1 MAYITLKRKSLQ
13 HNYSY
18 LEKLFDQHDI
28 SWGVVTKLL
37 CGNKKFINE
46 VIQLGIEEAHDSR
59 ISNLKAAKEVDPGV
73 QTVYIKPP
81 AKKAIPK
88 VVKYADVSFN
98 TELSTIRLISEEA
111 KKQHK
116 THKIIIMIEMGDL
129 REGVMGEQLLDF
141 YGQIFELPN
150 IQVVGI
156 GTNLNCLHGVMPSQ
170 DKLIQLSLYEQL
182 IEAKF
187 DKKIPWVSG
196 GTSVVIPLLMSKQ
209 LPKGVNHF
217 RVGETLY
224 FGNDLVAEAP
234 IKKMKQDVFTL
245 NAQIIELTK
254 KPKVPVGELA
264 TNPSGEKFEIDENDY
279 GKESYRAILDLGLLD
294 ISTDYMIPV
303 DEELQ
308 ISGASSDMLVI
319 DLGNSKRNFKVGD
332 WIKFRLKY
340 MGALSLLNSSYI
352 DKVVE

>member
-1 MAYITLKRKSLQ
+1 MAYIELKRKSLQ
-13 HNYSY
+13 HNYQF
-18 LEKLFDQHDI
+18 LDDFFGKHNI

-37 CGNKKFINE
+37 CGNKKYLHEI
-46 VIQLGIEEAHDSR
+46 IQLGAKEIHDSR
-59 ISNLKAAKEVDPGV
+59 VSNLKVTKEIDPDV

-81 AKKAIPK
+81 AKKAISS

-111 KKQHK
+111 KKQNK
-116 THKIIIMIEMGDL
+116 LHKIMIMIEMGDL

-150 IQVVGI
+150 ITVVGI
-156 GTNLNCLHGVMPSQ
+156 GTNLNCLYGVMPSQ

-187 DKKIPWVSG
+187 NKKIPWVSG
-196 GTSVVIPLLMSKQ
+196 GTSVVIPLMMSKQ
-209 LPKGVNHF
+209 MPKGVNHF
-217 RVGETLY
+217 RIGESLF
-224 FGNDLVAEAP
+224 FGNDLVAEGP
-234 IKKMKQDVFTL
+234 MKGMKQDVFTL
-245 NAQIIELTK
+245 NAQIIELIK

-264 TNPSGEKFEIDENDY
+264 SNPSGDRYEIDEDDY

-294 ISTDYMIPV
+294 ISMDYMIPM
-303 DEELQ
+303 DKEIE
-308 ISGASSDMLVI
+308 ISGASSDMVVI
-319 DLGNSKRNFKVGD
+319 DLGNSKRNFNVGD
-332 WIKFRLKY
+332 WVKFKLKY

-352 DKVVE
+352 DKVVT

>member
-1 MAYITLKRKSLQ
+1 MAYIELKKKSLQ
-13 HNYSY
+13 SNYQY
-18 LEKLFDQHDI
+18 LEQFFDKHDI

-46 VIQLGIEEAHDSR
+46 VIQLGAKEIHDSR
-59 ISNLKAAKEVDPGV
+59 VSNLRVVKEIDPSV

-81 AKKAIPK
+81 AKKAISS

-111 KKQHK
+111 KRQNKM
-116 THKIIIMIEMGDL
+116 HKIIIMIEMGDL

-141 YGQIFELPN
+141 YGKVFDLPN
-150 IQVVGI
+150 IRVVGI
-156 GTNLNCLHGVMPSQ
+156 GSNLNCLYGVMPSQ
-170 DKLIQLSLYEQL
+170 DKLIQLSLYKQL

-187 DKKIPWVSG
+187 NKEIPWVSG

-209 LPKGVNHF
+209 LPKGINHF
-217 RVGETLY
+217 RIGETLY
-224 FGNDLVAEAP
+224 FGTDLVAEAP
-234 IKKMKQDVFTL
+234 VKGMKQDVFTL
-245 NAQIIELTK
+245 NAQIIELIK

-264 TNPSGEKFEIDENDY
+264 TNPSGDKYEIDEEDY

-294 ISTDYMIPV
+294 ISTDYLIPM
-303 DEELQ
+303 DQELQ

-319 DLGNSKRNFKVGD
+319 DLGKSKRNFKVGD

>member
-18 LEKLFDQHDI
+18 LEQFFAQHDI

-46 VIQLGIEEAHDSR
+46 VIQLGTKEVHDSR
-59 ISNLKAAKEVDPGV
+59 VSNLKVAKEIDPGV
-73 QTVYIKPP
+73 QTGYIKPP

-111 KKQHK
+111 KRQNKIHK
-116 THKIIIMIEMGDL
+116 VIIMIEMGDL
-129 REGVMGEQLLDF
+129 REGVMGEQLLGF
-141 YGQIFELPN
+141 YGKVFELPN
-150 IQVVGI
+150 IKVVGI

-196 GTSVVIPLLMSKQ
+196 GTSVVIPLLMSRQ

-224 FGNDLVAEAP
+224 FGTDLVAEAP

-245 NAQIIELTK
+245 NAQIIELIK

-264 TNPSGEKFEIDENDY
+264 TNPSGEKYEIDEDDY

-294 ISTDYMIPV
+294 VSTDYMIPV

-340 MGALSLLNSSYI
+340 MGALSLLNSNYI